1 MLFCRCSRRAAVKEK
16 YFARKSGRGSY
27 GGEFCLASESGG
39 VGQSHATLRS
49 CEWEEARCSGE
60 EESEEVGW
68 FGAFQEMEDAVEEGG
83 IVLDRIDGE
92 SDVLEQCLLGICFA
106 RC

>member
-1 MLFCRCSRRAAVKEK
+1 M
-16 YFARKSGRGSY
+16 
-27 GGEFCLASESGG
+27 
-39 VGQSHATLRS
+39 GQSHATLRS

-68 FGAFQEMEDAVEEGG
+68 VGAFQEMGDAVEEGG

>member
-1 MLFCRCSRRAAVKEK
+1 
-16 YFARKSGRGSY
+16 
-27 GGEFCLASESGG
+27 

-83 IVLDRIDGE
+83 IVLYRIDGE
-92 SDVLEQCLLGICFA
+92 SDVLE
-106 RC
+106 

>member
-1 MLFCRCSRRAAVKEK
+1 LRQRVAAVATE
-16 YFARKSGRGSY
+16 
-27 GGEFCLASESGG
+27 EFCLASESGG

-83 IVLDRIDGE
+83 IVLYRIDGE
-92 SDVLEQCLLGICFA
+92 SDVLE
-106 RC
+106 

>member
-1 MLFCRCSRRAAVKEK
+1 LRQRVAAVVTEEFCR
-16 YFARKSGRGSY
+16 
-27 GGEFCLASESGG
+27 ASESGG

>member
-1 MLFCRCSRRAAVKEK
+1 M
-16 YFARKSGRGSY
+16 G
-27 GGEFCLASESGG
+27 
-39 VGQSHATLRS
+39 
-49 CEWEEARCSGE
+49 
-60 EESEEVGW
+60 
-68 FGAFQEMEDAVEEGG
+68 DAVEEGG